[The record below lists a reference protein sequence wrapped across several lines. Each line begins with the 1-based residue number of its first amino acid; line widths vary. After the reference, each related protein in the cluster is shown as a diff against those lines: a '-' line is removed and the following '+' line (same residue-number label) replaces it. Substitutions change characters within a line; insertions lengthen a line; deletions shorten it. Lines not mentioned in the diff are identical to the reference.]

1 MGILSSLGKLVGNTL
16 YQATGGAASAKQQFQ
31 YQKQLQEQQN
41 QYNVY
46 NMQHQYQ
53 WTMQDMQKAGLN
65 PVLAASNGS
74 NSVGAVGAGSA
85 SGGAAQGDILGGI
98 TSALQLALQ
107 NKQTDSNVELQKSQ
121 AELNNAKKAESL
133 ETTKNIT
140 PQASAAVK
148 KLNSEAAVNSAE
160 TTKKA
165 SEIENVKM
173 DTALKNQQRWKTR
186 QEYQT
191 EQYNTRYR
199 AKEDK
204 YFHLNNS
211 AKSVGNIINA
221 VKR

>member
-85 SGGAAQGDILGGI
+85 SGGTTQGDILGGI

-107 NKQTDSNVELQKSQ
+107 DKQTDSNIKLQDSQ

-140 PQASAAVK
+140 PQAGATVK

-160 TTKKA
+160 KTLKETQVQNIKQDTELKNAQKWATYHQNQKADAQRDLTKKQ
-165 SEIENVKM
+165 VKYYE
-173 DTALKNQQRWKTR
+173 A
-186 QEYQT
+186 
-191 EQYNTRYR
+191 EQ
-199 AKEDK
+199 
-204 YFHLNNS
+204 S
-211 AKSVGNIINA
+211 AKALSSLL
-221 VKR
+221 RR